1 MHSPVIPSFQEIPMP
16 NLQLPLSGDVT
27 QAINPW
33 NWFLRVAGSQ
43 FGIININLGKTS
55 DPELEERILN
65 DVGTYGRQLGQMG
78 DALGVL
84 LKHVKLDDLTPDEQ
98 RAIKAFEYQLEEI
111 ARIKTHHR
119 ARRVR

>member
-33 NWFLRVAGSQ
+33 NWFLRAAVSQ
-43 FGIININLGKTS
+43 FGLININLGRTS

-78 DALGVL
+78 DALAVL

-98 RAIKAFEYQLEEI
+98 SAIRAFECQIDEI
-111 ARIKTHHR
+111 ARVKARHR
-119 ARRVR
+119 ARRPR

>member
-33 NWFLRVAGSQ
+33 NWFLRAAVSQ
-43 FGIININLGKTS
+43 FGLININLGRTS

>member
-1 MHSPVIPSFQEIPMP
+1 MP

-43 FGIININLGKTS
+43 LGLININLGKTA

-111 ARIKTHHR
+111 ARIKTRHR

>member
-1 MHSPVIPSFQEIPMP
+1 MP

-33 NWFLRVAGSQ
+33 NWFLRAAVSQ
-43 FGIININLGKTS
+43 FGLININLGRTS